1 MAVFLTTFLL
11 IYSSLHI
18 YFFVKAKGAIQL
30 NALSAA
36 CLIIFLVIMII
47 APIAVRILERSGW
60 ENLARF
66 MAYVGYTWMSVLFI
80 FFALSILFDFFCLV
94 GHTGNMAFFAS
105 LPGLSSRFVFFF
117 TLLVSFCVNTYG
129 YFEAQN
135 PKTEKMTIESA
146 AIPEKIGRIR
156 IVQISDVHIGI
167 IVRGKRLKKIVD
179 KVTETRPDILVS
191 TGNLLDGQ
199 INNLAESTL
208 LLRNIRPRYGKFA
221 ITGNHEFYAGIHE
234 STVFTRNSGF
244 SFLRNKGTI
253 AAGVINIIG
262 IDDTVWNGNSFSYI
276 NAEVQLLNRFPRE
289 NYTILLKHRPIV
301 NSNAAGLFNIQ
312 LSGHTHKGQ
321 IFPFS
326 LITRIWFPHHAGHF
340 MTTKKSHLYVS
351 RGTGTWGPPIRLLA
365 LPEITVIDLVHKK
378 K

>member
-1 MAVFLTTFLL
+1 
-11 IYSSLHI
+11 
-18 YFFVKAKGAIQL
+18 
-30 NALSAA
+30 
-36 CLIIFLVIMII
+36 
-47 APIAVRILERSGW
+47 
-60 ENLARF
+60 
-66 MAYVGYTWMSVLFI
+66 
-80 FFALSILFDFFCLV
+80 
-94 GHTGNMAFFAS
+94 
-105 LPGLSSRFVFFF
+105 
-117 TLLVSFCVNTYG
+117 
-129 YFEAQN
+129 
-135 PKTEKMTIESA
+135 MTIESA

-191 TGNLLDGQ
+191 TGDLLDGQ

-340 MTTKKSHLYVS
+340 IMTKESHL
-351 RGTGTWGPPIRLLA
+351 
-365 LPEITVIDLVHKK
+365 
-378 K
+378 